1 MAQDE
6 YTYTTVVKQYG
17 NAAVVTLGE
26 TVKVLGLTKGEEV
39 EITVRRRIPKD
50 L

>member
-17 NAAVVTLGE
+17 NAAIVTLSE
-26 TVKVLGLTKGEEV
+26 TVKVLGLLKGDEV
-39 EITVRRRIPKD
+39 EITVRKKPCRGD
-50 L
+50 